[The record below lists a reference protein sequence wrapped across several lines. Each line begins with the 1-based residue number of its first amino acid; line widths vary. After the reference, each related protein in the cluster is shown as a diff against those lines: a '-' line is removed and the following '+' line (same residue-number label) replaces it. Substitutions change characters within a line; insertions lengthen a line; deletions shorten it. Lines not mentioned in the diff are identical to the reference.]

1 MKRPAYNPILLP
13 ELREM
18 LAAGDLEGIE
28 AVLRELHPA
37 TIAEFTEGLD
47 PSETWALLAFAP
59 ADRQAEVFTYYSMP
73 KQVELIEEGDLD
85 HVATLLDAMPS
96 DDRADL
102 MQELDP
108 NLVERL
114 LPMMSKEDRHDVRM
128 LMSYPDDSAGSVMTT
143 DFAWLPDDVTVSEA
157 IPLLREQAA
166 DSETIY
172 YVYVIDKER
181 RLVGIIS
188 LRDLILARPDARI
201 RDLMKHDA
209 VFARVT
215 DDREE
220 VAKQLARYNF
230 LALPIVDEQHRL
242 VGIVTH
248 DDVIDVVIEEAT
260 EDALRM
266 GAVGAMVEHF
276 LDAPFAVVWRKRAV
290 WLSLLFV
297 AELMTFGAM
306 AYFEEALAAI
316 TALAFFVP
324 LCISTGGN
332 SGAQAATLITRAMAL
347 NQVSPG
353 DWWNVVRHEVA
364 MGLVLGLTLGSIA
377 LVQVILTPERIL
389 NYDPAWKLGVVVGL
403 SVTFICLW
411 GTLVGSL
418 LPLGFEKIGF
428 DPGYASSPF
437 VATLV
442 DVTGIIIYFSI
453 AMVVLHP

>member
-1 MKRPAYNPILLP
+1 M
-13 ELREM
+13 
-18 LAAGDLEGIE
+18 
-28 AVLRELHPA
+28 
-37 TIAEFTEGLD
+37 
-47 PSETWALLAFAP
+47 
-59 ADRQAEVFTYYSMP
+59 
-73 KQVELIEEGDLD
+73 
-85 HVATLLDAMPS
+85 
-96 DDRADL
+96 
-102 MQELDP
+102 
-108 NLVERL
+108 
-114 LPMMSKEDRHDVRM
+114 
-128 LMSYPDDSAGSVMTT
+128 
-143 DFAWLPDDVTVSEA
+143 
-157 IPLLREQAA
+157 
-166 DSETIY
+166 
-172 YVYVIDKER
+172 
-181 RLVGIIS
+181 
-188 LRDLILARPDARI
+188 
-201 RDLMKHDA
+201 
-209 VFARVT
+209 
-215 DDREE
+215 
-220 VAKQLARYNF
+220 
-230 LALPIVDEQHRL
+230 
-242 VGIVTH
+242 
-248 DDVIDVVIEEAT
+248 
-260 EDALRM
+260 
-266 GAVGAMVEHF
+266 
-276 LDAPFAVVWRKRAV
+276 WRKRAV